1 MFQLTVLK
9 IYGIQSLMIIMTI
22 RDAAWLKRHDDDITS
37 TCFSDT
43 FLTGSLPAN
52 NKVIRKEIVLQ

>member
-1 MFQLTVLK
+1 
-9 IYGIQSLMIIMTI
+9 MIIMTI